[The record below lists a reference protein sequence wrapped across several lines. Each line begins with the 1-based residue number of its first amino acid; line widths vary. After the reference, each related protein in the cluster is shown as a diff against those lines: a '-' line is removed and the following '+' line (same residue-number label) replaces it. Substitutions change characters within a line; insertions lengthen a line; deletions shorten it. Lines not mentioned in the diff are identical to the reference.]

1 VIKPTNFWLGVVLM
15 VICHLLRSTDVFFR
29 VGVVKEVPVTILIM
43 WEHLFNTAALA
54 PLLLKNWRV
63 YTRISARDL
72 LLFLLVGWGASALGI
87 LCFTQ
92 AFHYINPALVILL
105 QKLQPL
111 VTISLGVA
119 LLGERFKPVFF
130 VWAGTA
136 VVSSYFVSFSLTN
149 PFSGE
154 WSKVG
159 IGTCFA
165 LGAVF
170 FWGSGTVWGKF
181 LLRSYDQ
188 IFILANRFLL
198 GSFFTVLLAWSVN
211 SDFWAG
217 AILAP
222 NGPLFWK
229 ILYMALVPG
238 LLATGLFYFG
248 LSNVE
253 ASIASIL
260 ELIFPLSSV
269 LIMWKFFGQ
278 SLDRVQIGAAFIL
291 FYSMSRITSPS
302 MKQNSR

>member
-1 VIKPTNFWLGVVLM
+1 MGGDSRRVIVFRKLFSDQPVLRGMVKGRHWNMLRPWRGFFLG
-15 VICHLLRSTDVFFR
+15 LRD
-29 VGVVKEVPVTILIM
+29 GL
-43 WEHLFNTAALA
+43 
-54 PLLLKNWRV
+54 
-63 YTRISARDL
+63 
-72 LLFLLVGWGASALGI
+72 
-87 LCFTQ
+87 
-92 AFHYINPALVILL
+92 
-105 QKLQPL
+105 
-111 VTISLGVA
+111 
-119 LLGERFKPVFF
+119 
-130 VWAGTA
+130 
-136 VVSSYFVSFSLTN
+136 
-149 PFSGE
+149 
-154 WSKVG
+154 
-159 IGTCFA
+159 
-165 LGAVF
+165 
-170 FWGSGTVWGKF
+170 GKF

-278 SLDRVQIGAAFIL
+278 TLDRVQIGAAFIL